1 MAGVLMMKVVTIAL
15 MTLRAT
21 VLLALVLGIIFWVN
35 PGLPEQ
41 NQALKDTHMVLGFLV
56 VLSLWLIGLAQGFV
70 KGGGSFSLALSTFL
84 VGLAIAIVG
93 IWQQSWKG
101 AGANVQLIN
110 ILHLLLGLSAI
121 GFGEM
126 IVGRTKRRARTPT
139 GASA

>member
-1 MAGVLMMKVVTIAL
+1 MKVVTIAL

-35 PGLPEQ
+35 PALPGQ
-41 NQALKDTHMVLGFLV
+41 NQVLQDTHIGLGFLV

-70 KGGGSFSLALSTFL
+70 QGGGSFGLALGTFA
-84 VGLAIAIVG
+84 VGLAIAVVG
-93 IWQQSWKG
+93 IWQESWKG

-110 ILHLLLGLSAI
+110 IIHLLLGLGAI

-126 IVGRTKRRARTPT
+126 IVGRSRRRARAQSS
-139 GASA
+139 ASA